1 MLSKSADN
9 TGCLIEHF
17 DNADAVPQPP
27 ERCLSRQAGIVRC
40 CLRIF
45 LQTRPDSALKI
56 LGIHKGFLRLFALN
70 PSHICEIF
78 VIFFVFSY
86 TR

>member
-1 MLSKSADN
+1 MRNIYFTNVFSDSIIQ
-9 TGCLIEHF
+9 T
-17 DNADAVPQPP
+17 VPENKAYRQGPCILPP
-27 ERCLSRQAGIVRC
+27 MVYLKRRK
-40 CLRIF
+40 F
-45 LQTRPDSALKI
+45 KTRPDSALKI
-56 LGIHKGFLRLFALN
+56 LGIHKGFLRLFASN

>member
-1 MLSKSADN
+1 M
-9 TGCLIEHF
+9 
-17 DNADAVPQPP
+17 
-27 ERCLSRQAGIVRC
+27 
-40 CLRIF
+40 
-45 LQTRPDSALKI
+45 RPDSALKI
-56 LGIHKGFLRLFALN
+56 LGIHKGFLRLFASN